1 MVRTE
6 AVLDSWKTIRND
18 TAQAVEEFPVD
29 EFDYKPAA
37 DLMTFGEIATHILQ
51 AGHGLTG
58 LLLDGVDNLAVPEF
72 RAMLGK
78 YIAQLPPHGNPADL
92 AGVLRSTMESRCVEL
107 AAKPAEFYT
116 GMITRFDGVAVT
128 RLEMLQTIKEHEL
141 THRSQMFMYLR
152 LKGLVPATTRRRLAK
167 AKA

>member
-6 AVLDSWKTIRND
+6 AVLESWKTIRSD
-18 TAQAVEEFPVD
+18 TAQAVEEFPAD
-29 EFDYKPAA
+29 GLDYKPVA
-37 DLMTFGEIATHILQ
+37 DVMTFAEIATHILQ
-51 AGHGLTG
+51 AGHILTG
-58 LLLDGVDNLAVPEF
+58 ALLDGVDNLAVPEF
-72 RAMLGK
+72 RSMFGK
-78 YIAQLPPHGNPADL
+78 YIEQLPPHGSPAEL
-92 AGVLRSTMESRCVEL
+92 AGVLRSAVEFRCAEL
-107 AAKPAEFYT
+107 AAKPPDFYT
-116 GMITRFDGVAVT
+116 GMITRFDGQTVT

>member
-37 DLMTFGEIATHILQ
+37 DL
-51 AGHGLTG
+51 
-58 LLLDGVDNLAVPEF
+58 
-72 RAMLGK
+72 
-78 YIAQLPPHGNPADL
+78 
-92 AGVLRSTMESRCVEL
+92 AGVLRSTLESRCVEL
-107 AAKPAEFYT
+107 AHQPPEFYA

-152 LKGLVPATTRRRLAK
+152 LKGFVPATTRRRLAK

>member
-6 AVLDSWKTIRND
+6 AVLDSWKTIRSD
-18 TAQAVEEFPVD
+18 TAQAVEEFPVTD
-29 EFDYKPAA
+29 FDYKPGE
-37 DLMTFGEIATHILQ
+37 DVMTFGEIATHILQ
-51 AGHGLTG
+51 AGHALTG
-58 LLLDGVDNLAVPEF
+58 ALLDGVDNLAVPEF
-72 RAMLGK
+72 RAILGK
-78 YIAQLPPHGNPADL
+78 YIAQLPPHGNPAEL
-92 AGVLRSTMESRCVEL
+92 ASALRSTVEARCAEL
-107 AAKPAEFYT
+107 AAMPPDFYSA
-116 GMITRFDGVAVT
+116 MMTRFDGQTVT